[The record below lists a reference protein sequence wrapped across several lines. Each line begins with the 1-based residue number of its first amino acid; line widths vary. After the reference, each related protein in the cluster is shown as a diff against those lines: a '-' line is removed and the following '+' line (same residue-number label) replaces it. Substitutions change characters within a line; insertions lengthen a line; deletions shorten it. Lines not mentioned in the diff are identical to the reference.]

1 MFPLYEYSIFRQS
14 FILLCFERKKQR
26 ETECC
31 EVNSK
36 CEMKKQGKEDRVHSQ
51 CDIMGKMWR

>member
-1 MFPLYEYSIFRQS
+1 MSNQYSDRVS
-14 FILLCFERKKQR
+14 SYYALRERSRER

-36 CEMKKQGKEDRVHSQ
+36 CEIKKQGKEDRVHSQ